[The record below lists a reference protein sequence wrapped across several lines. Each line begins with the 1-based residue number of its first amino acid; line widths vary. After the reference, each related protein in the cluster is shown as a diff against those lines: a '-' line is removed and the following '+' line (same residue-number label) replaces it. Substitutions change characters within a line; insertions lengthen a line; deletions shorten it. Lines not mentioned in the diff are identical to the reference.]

1 MANVYDR
8 QVVEEG
14 PRNAV
19 VKLTG
24 VLDSTDAS
32 FVPVIAL
39 SDFTNNDKNLVLTGF
54 RFNEVEYSI
63 SDPLGV
69 TLSWMGTN
77 PQTIVAIA
85 GRGEI
90 CAEEH
95 GGLLP
100 DTSRAGYTGD
110 IQLSTTGFVIG
121 KIANYTLILE
131 LVKLY
136 RA

>member
-54 RFNEVEYSI
+54 RFDEVEYSI

-77 PQTIVAIA
+77 LRP
-85 GRGEI
+85 RK
-90 CAEEH
+90 
-95 GGLLP
+95 
-100 DTSRAGYTGD
+100 S
-110 IQLSTTGFVIG
+110 
-121 KIANYTLILE
+121 
-131 LVKLY
+131 LVFPA
-136 RA
+136 RR